1 MAKRSAHPDKQLFQY
16 LSGKLDEETAPKIET
31 HLSVCPDC
39 AAVASVVRMLKTEA
53 TAAGAPDPEL
63 FAEGLEA
70 STAGTGPHP
79 DTGELA
85 SFFYGGASRESRSA
99 IARHVASCASCASE
113 TALYAQAERIA
124 SDYKPAQAVGAEV
137 PEAAR
142 EMIRDWEESYYA
154 KPRPEAETLS
164 HEMLTRLVHLLSE
177 RKDQL
182 LDAKRDLIE
191 NSSSS
196 EAANAVPVFI
206 IDRSGEF
213 RGVEIFHREEGGAAG
228 ILKHPESSGRFDN
241 KIVHALLDLGDREP
255 VVITEVIRRDAIE
268 LKTISRYDS
277 DADRADYFIIED

>member
-1 MAKRSAHPDKQLFQY
+1 MAKRSVHPDKQLFQY
-16 LSGKLDEETAPKIET
+16 LSGTLDEQTAPKIET
-31 HLSVCPDC
+31 HLSDCPDC
-39 AAVASVVRMLKTEA
+39 AALASVVRTLKS
-53 TAAGAPDPEL
+53 
-63 FAEGLEA
+63 EA
-70 STAGTGPHP
+70 SEAGPHP

-85 SFFYGGASRESRSA
+85 SFFYESSRAPRAA

-113 TALYAQAERIA
+113 IALYAQAERIA
-124 SDYKPAQAVGAEV
+124 SDYEPAQAVGAEA

-177 RKDQL
+177 RREQL
-182 LDAKRDLIE
+182 MDAKRDLIE

-206 IDRSGEF
+206 FDRSGEF

-228 ILKHPESSGRFDN
+228 ILKHAESSGRFDN
-241 KIVHALLDLGDREP
+241 KIVHAQLGFGDREP

-268 LKTISRYDS
+268 LKTISRFDS